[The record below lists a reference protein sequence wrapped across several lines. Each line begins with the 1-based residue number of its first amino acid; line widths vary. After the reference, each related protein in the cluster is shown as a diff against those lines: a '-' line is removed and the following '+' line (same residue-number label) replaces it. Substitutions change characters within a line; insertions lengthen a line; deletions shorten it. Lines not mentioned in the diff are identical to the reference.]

1 MKIQLLE
8 TNQTITGIAGT
19 YVVTPGFQILH
30 YNKPCLARINVLS
43 DEPLNSRVEVAGAVV
58 DNLPGATLILPI
70 FDNSIIDLSVIAS
83 YLATFQKD
91 LETGTGT
98 QAARTV
104 TLLFTVNPNGA
115 LKQYYFRIPV
125 MNIDAPNLL
134 RAKEMN
140 GTDFLN
146 DEGTK
151 VPVAH
156 AFTDQFWWDP
166 REAVTEFDY
175 TLNGPDGGYNYYG
188 RQGIVSEEEIHGTY
202 DRIVIE
208 DIRPSTPLVIM
219 SKKYAPLVPSDC
231 AITFR
236 WLNTTGSMDYISCH
250 NWTVTPTIRR
260 DSLGGTVTKN
270 EITCIMPV
278 NNDNFAALSR
288 LAVSPD
294 VQVKGILPNDTA
306 LRVSGSTTSG
316 IKIAASGLMRTA
328 TLKFVY

>member
-8 TNQTITGIAGT
+8 TNQTITGMAGG
-19 YVVTPGFQILH
+19 YIVAPGFQLLH
-30 YNKPCLARINVLS
+30 YNKPCLVRINVLS
-43 DEPLNSRVEVAGAVV
+43 DEPLNSYVVSATAAV
-58 DNLPGATLILPI
+58 DSLPGATLTLPI
-70 FDNSIIDLSVIAS
+70 FDDSVIDLSVIAS
-83 YLATFQKD
+83 YFATFQK
-91 LETGTGT
+91 EITVGTGVL
-98 QAARTV
+98 AARTI
-104 TLLFTVNPNGA
+104 TMNFTVNQNGPE
-115 LKQYYFRIPV
+115 KYYYFRIYV

-134 RAKEMN
+134 RAKAMN

-146 DEGTK
+146 GEGTK

-156 AFTDQFWWDP
+156 AFTDQVWISP
-166 REAVTEFDY
+166 IGVNTTYEYEFDDGVQLY
-175 TLNGPDGGYNYYG
+175 YERQGFEVEPDGI
-188 RQGIVSEEEIHGTY
+188 QGERTKLEVRNDSTSELILTKY
-202 DRIVIE
+202 
-208 DIRPSTPLVIM
+208 
-219 SKKYAPLVPSDC
+219 YAPLVPSDC

-270 EITCIMPV
+270 EITCTMPV

-294 VQVKGILPNDTA
+294 IQVKGILPNDKA

>member
-1 MKIQLLE
+1 MKIHLLE
-8 TNQTITGIAGT
+8 TNQSITGIAGT

-30 YNKPCLARINVLS
+30 YNKPCLVRINVLS
-43 DEPLNSRVEVAGAVV
+43 DEPLNSWVEVAGAVV
-58 DNLPGATLILPI
+58 DNLPGATLTLPI

-83 YLATFQKD
+83 YLTTFQKD

-104 TLLFTVNPNGA
+104 TLLFSVNPNGA

-125 MNIDAPNLL
+125 MNIDAPNFL
-134 RAKEMN
+134 RAEEMN

-146 DEGTK
+146 GEGTK

-156 AFTDQFWWDP
+156 AFTDQVWITPIQPTQLFN
-166 REAVTEFDY
+166 Y
-175 TLNGPDGGYNYYG
+175 TLESNTGEDNFEQKQGWETELIHGYYN
-188 RQGIVSEEEIHGTY
+188 RLLVATEEEIIL
-202 DRIVIE
+202 DK
-208 DIRPSTPLVIM
+208 S
-219 SKKYAPLVPSDC
+219 YAPLVPSDC

-270 EITCIMPV
+270 EITCTMPV

-294 VQVKGILPNDTA
+294 IQVKGILPNGAA
-306 LRVSGSTTSG
+306 LKVVGSTTSG
-316 IKIAASGLMRTA
+316 IKITASGLMRTA

>member
-30 YNKPCLARINVLS
+30 YNKPCLVRINVLS
-43 DEPLNSRVEVAGAVV
+43 DEPLNSWVEVAGAVV
-58 DNLPGATLILPI
+58 DNLPGATLTLPI
-70 FDNSIIDLSVIAS
+70 FDNSIIDLSVVAS
-83 YLATFQKD
+83 YFTTFQKD
-91 LETGTGT
+91 LEMGTGT

-104 TLLFTVNPNGA
+104 TLLFTVNPNGG

-134 RAKEMN
+134 NAKTMN

-166 REAVTEFDY
+166 REAATEFDY
-175 TLNGPDGGYNYYG
+175 TLSGHGVGYNYYG

-294 VQVKGILPNDTA
+294 IQVKGILPNDAA

>member
-1 MKIQLLE
+1 MKIHLLE
-8 TNQTITGIAGT
+8 TNQSVTGMAGG
-19 YVVTPGFQILH
+19 YIVAPGFQILH
-30 YNKPCLARINVLS
+30 YNKPCLVRINVLS
-43 DEPLNSRVEVAGAVV
+43 DEPLNSYVVTAGAVV

-70 FDNSIIDLSVIAS
+70 FEDSVIDLSVISS
-83 YLATFQKD
+83 YFTTFQKD
-91 LETGTGT
+91 LEMGTGT

-104 TLLFTVNPNGA
+104 TLVFAVNPNGA

-134 RAKEMN
+134 NAKTMN

-156 AFTDQFWWDP
+156 AFSDQVWISP
-166 REAVTEFDY
+166 IGVNTTYEYEFDDGVGLY
-175 TLNGPDGGYNYYG
+175 YERQGVEVEPDGI
-188 RQGIVSEEEIHGTY
+188 QGTRTKLEVRNDGTSELMLTKY
-202 DRIVIE
+202 
-208 DIRPSTPLVIM
+208 
-219 SKKYAPLVPSDC
+219 YAPLVPSDC

-260 DSLGGTVTKN
+260 DSLGGTVIKN
-270 EITCIMPV
+270 EITCTMPV

-294 VQVKGILPNDTA
+294 VQVKGILPNDKA

>member
-1 MKIQLLE
+1 MKIQLLD

-19 YVVTPGFQILH
+19 YVVTPRFQILH
-30 YNKPCLARINVLS
+30 YNKPCLVRINILS
-43 DEPLNSRVEVAGAVV
+43 DEPLNSWVEVAGAVV
-58 DNLPGATLILPI
+58 DNLPGATLTLPI

-83 YLATFQKD
+83 YLPTFQKD

-115 LKQYYFRIPV
+115 LKHYYFRIPV

-134 RAKEMN
+134 RAAEMD

-146 DEGTK
+146 GEGTK

-156 AFTDQFWWDP
+156 AFSDQFWISP
-166 REAVTEFDY
+166 QETTTLFEY
-175 TLNGPDGGYNYYG
+175 TLTGDEGINIESD
-188 RQGIVSEEEIHGTY
+188 RQGYETIDIQGAY
-202 DRIVIE
+202 DTVEVRN
-208 DIRPSTPLVIM
+208 DNTSDLVLT
-219 SKKYAPLVPSDC
+219 KYYAPLVPSDC

-236 WLNTTGSMDYISCH
+236 WLNTTGSMDYISCY

-270 EITCIMPV
+270 EITCTMPV

-294 VQVKGILPNDTA
+294 IQVKGILPNGMA
-306 LRVSGSTTSG
+306 LRVAGSTTSG
-316 IKIAASGLMRTA
+316 IKIAASGLVRTA

>member
-43 DEPLNSRVEVAGAVV
+43 DEPLNSRVEVASAVV
-58 DNLPGATLILPI
+58 DNLPGATLTLPI
-70 FDNSIIDLSVIAS
+70 FDNSIIDLSVVAS
-83 YLATFQKD
+83 YLPTFQKD

-134 RAKEMN
+134 RAKAMG

-146 DEGTK
+146 GEGTK

-156 AFTDQFWWDP
+156 AFTDQFWISP
-166 REAVTEFDY
+166 IQVNQELEY
-175 TLNGPDGGYNYYG
+175 TLEGPSGNYEYNG
-188 RQGIVSEEEIHGTY
+188 RQGIVSEEVIHGTY
-202 DRIVIE
+202 EHLQVADATTVLL
-208 DIRPSTPLVIM
+208 D
-219 SKKYAPLVPSDC
+219 KYYAPLVPSDC

-270 EITCIMPV
+270 EITCIMPA

-294 VQVKGILPNDTA
+294 IQVKGILPNDTA

-316 IKIAASGLMRTA
+316 IKITASGLMRTA

>member
-1 MKIQLLE
+1 MRIHLLE
-8 TNQTITGIAGT
+8 TNQSITGIAGT

-30 YNKPCLARINVLS
+30 YNKPCLVRINVLS
-43 DEPLNSRVEVAGAVV
+43 DEPLNSWVEVAGAVV
-58 DNLPGATLILPI
+58 DNLPNATLTLPI
-70 FDNSIIDLSVIAS
+70 FNDSVIDLSVIAS
-83 YLATFQKD
+83 YFTTFQKD

-104 TLLFTVNPNGA
+104 TLLFSVNPNGA

-146 DEGTK
+146 GEGTK

-156 AFTDQFWWDP
+156 AFTDQIWISP
-166 REAVTEFDY
+166 IGVNTIYKYEFD
-175 TLNGPDGGYNYYG
+175 GGKQRYYAK
-188 RQGIVSEEEIHGTY
+188 QGAEVVPGGIHGVRTMLKVWN
-202 DRIVIE
+202 DSASE
-208 DIRPSTPLVIM
+208 PMLT
-219 SKKYAPLVPSDC
+219 KKYAPLVPSDC

-250 NWTVTPTIRR
+250 SWTVTPTIRR

-294 VQVKGILPNDTA
+294 VQVKGILPDDTA

-316 IKIAASGLMRTA
+316 IKISASGLMRTA

>member
-30 YNKPCLARINVLS
+30 YNKPCLVRINVLS
-43 DEPLNSRVEVAGAVV
+43 DEPLNSYVVSAAAVV
-58 DNLPGATLILPI
+58 DNLPNATLTLPI
-70 FDNSIIDLSVIAS
+70 FDGSIIDLSVIAS
-83 YLATFQKD
+83 YFATFQKD

-98 QAARTV
+98 WAARTV

-115 LKQYYFRIPV
+115 LKRYYFRTPV

-146 DEGTK
+146 GEGEK

-156 AFTDQFWWDP
+156 AFTDQFWITP
-166 REAVTEFDY
+166 TNVNQELEY
-175 TLNGPDGGYNYYG
+175 TLEGNSGEFNYYG
-188 RQGIVSEEEIHGTY
+188 RQGIVSEEEIHGSY
-202 DRIVIE
+202 DHLRVA
-208 DIRPSTPLVIM
+208 DSTTVLID
-219 SKKYAPLVPSDC
+219 KYYAPLVPSEC

-270 EITCIMPV
+270 EITCTMPV

-294 VQVKGILPNDTA
+294 IQVKGILPNDTA

-316 IKIAASGLMRTA
+316 IKMTASGLLRTA

>member
-1 MKIQLLE
+1 MRIHLLE
-8 TNQTITGIAGT
+8 TNLSVTGTAGMHI
-19 YVVTPGFQILH
+19 VAPGFQVLH
-30 YNKPCLARINVLS
+30 YNKPCLVRINVLS
-43 DEPLNSRVEVAGAVV
+43 DEPLNSYVVSATAVV
-58 DNLPGATLILPI
+58 DNLPNATLTLPI
-70 FDNSIIDLSVIAS
+70 FDDSIIDLSVIAS
-83 YLATFQKD
+83 YFATFQKD
-91 LETGTGT
+91 MELSPTK
-98 QAARTV
+98 ASRTI
-104 TLLFTVNPNGA
+104 TMNFTVNPNGA
-115 LKQYYFRIPV
+115 EKYYYFRIYV

-156 AFTDQFWWDP
+156 AFTDQFWWTP
-166 REAVTEFDY
+166 REAATEFEY
-175 TLNGPDGGYNYYG
+175 TLEGLNGEFNYYG
-188 RQGIVSEEEIHGTY
+188 EQGIVSEEEIHGSY
-202 DRIVIE
+202 DRISIK
-208 DIRPSTPLVIM
+208 DTRPSTPVVIV

-236 WLNTTGSMDYISCH
+236 WLNTTGSMDYISCS

-294 VQVKGILPNDTA
+294 IQVKGILANDAA

-316 IKIAASGLMRTA
+316 IKIMASGLMRTA

>member
-1 MKIQLLE
+1 MKIQFLD
-8 TNQTITGIAGT
+8 TNQTITGTAGT
-19 YVVTPGFQILH
+19 YIVVPGFQVLH
-30 YNKPCLARINVLS
+30 YNKPCLVKLNILD
-43 DEPLNSRVEVAGAVV
+43 DEPLNSWVEDASAVV
-58 DNLPGATLILPI
+58 DNLPGAALTLPI

-115 LKQYYFRIPV
+115 LKRYYFRIPV

-156 AFTDQFWWDP
+156 AFSDQVWISP
-166 REAVTEFDY
+166 IGVNTTYEYEFDDGVRLY
-175 TLNGPDGGYNYYG
+175 YERQGFEVEPDGI
-188 RQGIVSEEEIHGTY
+188 QGARTKLEVRNNSTSELMLT
-202 DRIVIE
+202 
-208 DIRPSTPLVIM
+208 
-219 SKKYAPLVPSDC
+219 KKYAPLVPSDC

-236 WLNTTGSMDYISCH
+236 WLNTTGSMDYISCY

-270 EITCIMPV
+270 EIQAIFPV
-278 NNDNFAALSR
+278 NNDNLNALSR

-294 VQVKGILPNDTA
+294 IQVKGLLPDDKA
-306 LRVSGSTTSG
+306 VRAIGSTTSG
-316 IKIAASGLMRTA
+316 VKMTASGLNRTI

>member
-30 YNKPCLARINVLS
+30 YNKPCLVRINVLS
-43 DEPLNSRVEVAGAVV
+43 DEPLNSYVVSATAVV
-58 DNLPGATLILPI
+58 DNLPNATLTLPI
-70 FDNSIIDLSVIAS
+70 FDGSIIDLSVIAS
-83 YLATFQKD
+83 YFATFQKD

-115 LKQYYFRIPV
+115 LKQYYFRTPV

-146 DEGTK
+146 GEGEK

-156 AFTDQFWWDP
+156 AFTDQFWITP
-166 REAVTEFDY
+166 TNVNQELEY
-175 TLNGPDGGYNYYG
+175 TLEGIFGEFNYYG
-188 RQGIVSEEEIHGTY
+188 RQGIVSEEEIHGGY
-202 DRIVIE
+202 DHLRVV
-208 DIRPSTPLVIM
+208 DSTTVLID
-219 SKKYAPLVPSDC
+219 KYYAPLVPSEC

-270 EITCIMPV
+270 EITCTMPV

-294 VQVKGILPNDTA
+294 IQVKGILPNGAA
-306 LRVSGSTTSG
+306 LKVVGSTTSG
-316 IKIAASGLMRTA
+316 IKITASGLMRTA

>member
-8 TNQTITGIAGT
+8 TNQTITGIAGA

-30 YNKPCLARINVLS
+30 YNKPCLVRINVLS
-43 DEPLNSRVEVAGAVV
+43 DEPLNSWVEVAGAVV
-58 DNLPGATLILPI
+58 DNLPGATLTLPI

-125 MNIDAPNLL
+125 MNIDTPNLL
-134 RAKEMN
+134 RAKAMN

-146 DEGTK
+146 GEGTK

-156 AFTDQFWWDP
+156 AFTDQVWITPIQPTQLFN
-166 REAVTEFDY
+166 Y
-175 TLNGPDGGYNYYG
+175 TLERNAGEDNFEEKQGWETELVHGQYN
-188 RQGIVSEEEIHGTY
+188 RLLVATEEEIIL
-202 DRIVIE
+202 DK
-208 DIRPSTPLVIM
+208 D
-219 SKKYAPLVPSDC
+219 YAPLVPSDC

-236 WLNTTGSMDYISCH
+236 WLNTTGSMDYISCS

-270 EITCIMPV
+270 EITCTMPV

-294 VQVKGILPNDTA
+294 IQVKGILPNDA
-306 LRVSGSTTSG
+306 PLRVSGSTTSG
-316 IKIAASGLMRTA
+316 IKITASGLMRTA
-328 TLKFVY
+328 TLKFIY

>member
-1 MKIQLLE
+1 MKIHLLE
-8 TNQTITGIAGT
+8 TNQSITGTAGMHI
-19 YVVTPGFQILH
+19 VAPGFQLLH
-30 YNKPCLARINVLS
+30 YNKPCLVRINVLS
-43 DEPLNSRVEVAGAVV
+43 DEPLNSYVVSATAVV
-58 DNLPGATLILPI
+58 DNLPNATLTLPI
-70 FDNSIIDLSVIAS
+70 FDDSIIDLSVIAS
-83 YLATFQKD
+83 YFATFQK
-91 LETGTGT
+91 EITVGTGVL
-98 QAARTV
+98 AARTI
-104 TLLFTVNPNGA
+104 TMNFTVNQNGPE
-115 LKQYYFRIPV
+115 KYYYFRIYV

-146 DEGTK
+146 GEGKK

-156 AFTDQFWWDP
+156 AFTDQVWITP
-166 REAVTEFDY
+166 IGPTQLFDY
-175 TLNGPDGGYNYYG
+175 TLERNAGEDNFKEKQGWETELIHGQYN
-188 RQGIVSEEEIHGTY
+188 RLLVATEEEIIL
-202 DRIVIE
+202 DK
-208 DIRPSTPLVIM
+208 D
-219 SKKYAPLVPSDC
+219 YAPLVPSDC

-294 VQVKGILPNDTA
+294 IQVKGILPDDKA

-316 IKIAASGLMRTA
+316 IKISASGLMRTA

>member
-8 TNQTITGIAGT
+8 TNQTITGTAGT

-30 YNKPCLARINVLS
+30 YNKPCLVRINVLS
-43 DEPLNSRVEVAGAVV
+43 DEPLNSWVEVAGAEV
-58 DNLPGATLILPI
+58 DNLPGATLTLPI
-70 FDNSIIDLSVIAS
+70 FDNSIIDLSVVAS
-83 YLATFQKD
+83 YFTTFQKD

-115 LKQYYFRIPV
+115 LKRYYFRIPV

-134 RAKEMN
+134 RAKAMN

-146 DEGTK
+146 GEGTK

-156 AFTDQFWWDP
+156 PFTDQFWISP
-166 REAVTEFDY
+166 IQVNQELEY
-175 TLNGPDGGYNYYG
+175 TLEGLSGEFNYYG
-188 RQGIVSEEEIHGTY
+188 RQGTVFAEEIHGIY
-202 DRIVIE
+202 DYLRVS
-208 DIRPSTPLVIM
+208 DSTTVLID
-219 SKKYAPLVPSDC
+219 KYYAPLVPSEC

-294 VQVKGILPNDTA
+294 IQVKGILPNDTA

-316 IKIAASGLMRTA
+316 IKISASGLMRTA

>member
-1 MKIQLLE
+1 MKIHLLE
-8 TNQTITGIAGT
+8 TNQSITGTAGMHI
-19 YVVTPGFQILH
+19 VAPGFQLLH
-30 YNKPCLARINVLS
+30 YNKPCLVRINVLS
-43 DEPLNSRVEVAGAVV
+43 DEPLNSYVVSATAVV
-58 DNLPGATLILPI
+58 DNLPNATLTLPI

-83 YLATFQKD
+83 YFVTFQKD
-91 LETGTGT
+91 MELSPTK
-98 QAARTV
+98 ASRTI
-104 TLLFTVNPNGA
+104 TMNFTVNQNGPE
-115 LKQYYFRIPV
+115 KYYYFRIYV

-134 RAKEMN
+134 RAEEMG

-146 DEGTK
+146 GEEKK

-156 AFTDQFWWDP
+156 AFTDQVWITP
-166 REAVTEFDY
+166 IQPTQLFDY
-175 TLNGPDGGYNYYG
+175 TLETDTGEDNFEHKQGRETELIHGYYN
-188 RQGIVSEEEIHGTY
+188 RLLVATKEEIIL
-202 DRIVIE
+202 DK
-208 DIRPSTPLVIM
+208 S
-219 SKKYAPLVPSDC
+219 YAPLVPSDC

-270 EITCIMPV
+270 EITCTMPV

-294 VQVKGILPNDTA
+294 IQVKGILPNGAA
-306 LRVSGSTTSG
+306 LKVVGSTTSG
-316 IKIAASGLMRTA
+316 IKMTASGLLRTA

>member
-8 TNQTITGIAGT
+8 TNQTVTGIAGAS
-19 YVVTPGFQILH
+19 VVPPGFQILH
-30 YNKPCLARINVLS
+30 YNKPCLVRINVLS

-58 DNLPGATLILPI
+58 DNIPGATLILPI
-70 FDNSIIDLSVIAS
+70 FNDSIIDLSAAAS
-83 YLATFQKD
+83 YFTTFQKD

-104 TLLFTVNPNGA
+104 TLLFTVNPNGGS
-115 LKQYYFRIPV
+115 KIYFFRIPV

-134 RAKEMN
+134 NAKTMN

-146 DEGTK
+146 GEGTK

-156 AFTDQFWWDP
+156 AFTDQFWITP
-166 REAVTEFDY
+166 RNVNQELEY
-175 TLNGPDGGYNYYG
+175 TLDGISGELNYYG
-188 RQGIVSEEEIHGTY
+188 RQGIVSEEDIHGSY
-202 DRIVIE
+202 DHISVK
-208 DIRPSTPLVIM
+208 DAAPSVPVVLID
-219 SKKYAPLVPSDC
+219 KKYAPLVPSEC

-236 WLNTTGSMDYISCH
+236 WLNTTGSMDYISCY

-260 DSLGGTVTKN
+260 DSLGGTVIKN

-294 VQVKGILPNDTA
+294 IQVKGILPNDAA